1 MSIRIEVIDV
11 EVPEG
16 CNVIIGITHFI
27 KSVEDIY
34 EAIKSS
40 APDVEFA
47 VGFCEASGPCL
58 VRVEGN
64 SEDLKRKVAEQA
76 LKLGVGHSFIVYLR
90 KAYPINVLNEL
101 KTVPE
106 VCSILCATG
115 NPVQAIV
122 AETEQGRAILGIV
135 DGFKSK
141 GIETDQDRE
150 SRKAFLRRIGYKL

>member
-1 MSIRIEVIDV
+1 MSVRIEVIGI

-16 CNVIIGITHFI
+16 CSIIIGITHFI

-34 EAIKSS
+34 EAVKSS
-40 APDVEFA
+40 TPDVEFA

-64 SEDLKRKVAEQA
+64 SEDLKRKVGEQA

-101 KTVPE
+101 KRVPE
-106 VCSILCATG
+106 VCSILCATA
-115 NPVQAIV
+115 NPVQAVV
-122 AETEQGRAILGIV
+122 AETEQGRAILGVV